1 FERYQKNIERSS
13 RTIDDYRLDLNL
25 LNRYLQTKYNAPIYV
40 EDVTRDDVSE
50 YLFYLKE
57 ERNYKP
63 SSRKRM
69 LASYRTFFKYAYLND
84 WCESNVT
91 ETLEPIKD
99 RVKERQFLSE
109 AEVNVFINAIDHRLI
124 QLVARMLYFTG
135 MRISESLN
143 LSDQDINMGSN
154 LIHIRQGKGN
164 KDRTIPMHPKLKEY
178 LKDYIQNWKVHSDYF
193 FATKKSGR
201 LSKNR
206 VVTVFRETSFE
217 LGLKPNVTAHV
228 LRHSFASNL
237 VKNDVHLVKISK

>member
-1 FERYQKNIERSS
+1 
-13 RTIDDYRLDLNL
+13 
-25 LNRYLQTKYNAPIYV
+25 
-40 EDVTRDDVSE
+40 
-50 YLFYLKE
+50 
-57 ERNYKP
+57 
-63 SSRKRM
+63 
-69 LASYRTFFKYAYLND
+69 
-84 WCESNVT
+84 
-91 ETLEPIKD
+91 
-99 RVKERQFLSE
+99 
-109 AEVNVFINAIDHRLI
+109 
-124 QLVARMLYFTG
+124 
-135 MRISESLN
+135 SESLN

-206 VVTVFRETSFE
+206 VATVFRETSFE

-237 VKNDVHLVKISK
+237 VKNDVHLVKISKLLGHNSLKTTSVYVHSNMDDLEEAINTL